1 MSSVSPVTQHVE
13 LRLSLGT
20 SQFGQSGLR
29 ELGQRLERHLVPL
42 AAHVDN
48 GSLRLTL
55 GQTADSVKI
64 VVSVQRFEQI
74 DPGIL
79 QVRVKIESILPY
91 IISQC
96 AFVMLVGAAQ
106 LFEDIGDSSG
116 NLWTV
121 PVMDLLQVRLS
132 RAIGVAL

>member
-13 LRLSLGT
+13 LSLSLGT

-121 PVMDLLQVRLS
+121 PVMNLLQVRLS